1 MKVLL
6 DSNILLDIALK
17 REPFAKE
24 AFDIF
29 SLIQRNKIQ
38 GFVSALTVSHLHYII
53 NKNLSRSKADE
64 FVKDV
69 LTIFD
74 VAPVDKEILVN
85 AIEMNLP
92 DFEDAIQLNSAK
104 KVSLNVIITRNKKD
118 FQSSEIPTLT
128 PVEFLK
134 NYLSAKGKFK

>member
-17 REPFAKE
+17 REPFSKE

-29 SLIQRNKIQ
+29 SLIQRKKIQ
-38 GFVSALTVSHLHYII
+38 GFISALTVSHLHYII
-53 NKNLSRSKADE
+53 NKNLSRLKADE

-74 VAPVDKEILVN
+74 IAPVDKEILIN

-104 KVSLNVIITRNKKD
+104 KVALTVIITRNKKD
-118 FQSSEIPTLT
+118 FLQSEYP
-128 PVEFLK
+128 FLHRL
-134 NYLSAKGKFK
+134 NS